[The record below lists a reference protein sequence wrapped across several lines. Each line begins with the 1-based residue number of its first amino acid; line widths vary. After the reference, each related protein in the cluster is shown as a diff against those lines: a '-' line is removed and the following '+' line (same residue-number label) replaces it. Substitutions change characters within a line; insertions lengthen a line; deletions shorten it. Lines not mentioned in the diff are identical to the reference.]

1 MEHHL
6 RMLYRLL
13 CLATLVVTMLSTIL
27 SFTAYIIKNDVSYCY
42 YTILWFVLTMITLY
56 LYKSETRRRKVAGTG
71 RDFNDNNVI

>member
-13 CLATLVVTMLSTIL
+13 CMATLVVTMLSTIL
-27 SFTAYIIKNDVSYCY
+27 SFTAYIIRNDVSYGY

-56 LYKSETRRRKVAGTG
+56 LYKSETQRRKVTEAGRG
-71 RDFNDNNVI
+71 FNDSNVI